1 MSLTHHIACLARSL
15 ADAID
20 SAQSA
25 TDPLAALYSARAR
38 LADLDREV
46 GDGLKAHGI
55 VARWLQRGGLPTWAD
70 TVAER
75 ERLAEVAVRM
85 VEGFQPG
92 PDCEAVGR
100 LCLALMARADEED
113 AEVEARTGQGVNDE
127 R

>member
-38 LADLDREV
+38 LADIDREV
-46 GDGLKAHGI
+46 GDGIKAHGI
-55 VARWLQRGGLPTWAD
+55 VARWLQRGGLPTWSDAM
-70 TVAER
+70 AER
-75 ERLAEVAVRM
+75 ERLANVAVRM
-85 VEGFQPG
+85 AEGFQPG

-100 LCLALMARADEED
+100 MCLALMARADAED
-113 AEVEARTGQGVNDE
+113 AEVEARMGQEVSDD
-127 R
+127 

>member
-20 SAQSA
+20 SAQSSA
-25 TDPLAALYSARAR
+25 DPLAALYAARAR
-38 LADLDREV
+38 VADIDREV

-55 VARWLQRGGLPTWAD
+55 VAQWLRRGGLPMWSDIA
-70 TVAER
+70 AER

-85 VEGFQPG
+85 CDGFQPG

-100 LCLALMARADEED
+100 LCLALMARADAED
-113 AEVEARTGQGVNDE
+113 AEIEARMGQGASDE
-127 R
+127 Q